1 MGLFSDG
8 TEIINGGE
16 LLEGGIPTA
25 TIVPWSSASVPSG
38 FLECEVQQ
46 FQEQLIQLYLQL

>member
-25 TIVPWSSASVPSG
+25 TIVPWSDSSVPQV
-38 FLECEVQQ
+38 FRM
-46 FQEQLIQLYLQL
+46 